1 MALPSVNRNCLS
13 HDIAIERAKNQLKLL
28 INSPNTQLVEE
39 YTALVRKEF
48 SIIDRFINNNEVPRE
63 DIGALYD
70 DLKAKYGIDATADL
84 NRIVS
89 DKLQIIVQAGRELN
103 ICPCCN
109 GTKMHI
115 IPEGESANSKNIYQE
130 QGYACQ
136 TCKGTGRLA

>member
-1 MALPSVNRNCLS
+1 MTLPSVDRNCLS
-13 HDIAIERAKNQLKLL
+13 HDIAIERAKNQLKMLV
-28 INSPNTQLVEE
+28 NSPNTRLVDE

-48 SIIDRFINNNEVPRE
+48 SIIERFIINNEVPSE
-63 DIGALYD
+63 DIGTLYD
-70 DLKAKYGIDATADL
+70 CLKAKYGIDPTADL

-109 GTKMHI
+109 GSKMHT

-130 QGYACQ
+130 EGYACQ